1 MPEVS
6 ARTVEEAAPAA
17 SVGRPG
23 VSNGQLPLHFAA
35 LSILTLGMYELYW
48 FWRNWRDLQR
58 ELGVELQP
66 VWRTLGLLVPIVN
79 VVLVYDQLRMIR
91 EQCDAHD
98 VVPKYQ
104 PGLVAA
110 TFFAIAVA
118 GNLTMFWP
126 LSLLNVVPLLQV
138 QVALNG
144 LWERAQPGASVRVRF
159 SRQEIIAMIAGLV
172 ITAAA
177 VFETFGSMALK

>member
-1 MPEVS
+1 MPELS
-6 ARTVEEAAPAA
+6 AAHIEQAAP
-17 SVGRPG
+17 VEPVG
-23 VSNGQLPLHFAA
+23 VSQFSNAQLPLHFAA
-35 LSILTLGMYELYW
+35 LSILTLGLYELYW

-66 VWRTLGLLVPIVN
+66 LLRTFGLLVPVVN

-91 EQCDAHD
+91 ERCVARG
-98 VVPKYQ
+98 VNPAYQ

-144 LWERAQPGASVRVRF
+144 LWERAQPGAAVRVHF
-159 SRQEIIAMIAGLV
+159 VRQEVFAMIVGV
-172 ITAAA
+172 
-177 VFETFGSMALK
+177 V